1 MYVNLLA
8 IYWMQRVKVVQL
20 LLEMFVR
27 DLTDHRNGLGLLVPE
42 KFQPALNECL
52 ERVMDNSI
60 YLYILM

>member
-20 LLEMFVR
+20 LLELFVR
-27 DLTDHRNGLGLLVPE
+27 HLTDHRNNLGLLDPE
-42 KFQPALNECL
+42 IFQPAPNECL

>member
-20 LLEMFVR
+20 PMEMFVR
-27 DLTDHRNGLGLLVPE
+27 DLIDHRYGLGLLVPE
-42 KFQPALNECL
+42 NFQPAPNECL

-60 YLYILM
+60 YLYIQM

>member
-42 KFQPALNECL
+42 IFQPVPNECL
-52 ERVMDNSI
+52 ERVMDNSTYFHMLI
-60 YLYILM
+60 